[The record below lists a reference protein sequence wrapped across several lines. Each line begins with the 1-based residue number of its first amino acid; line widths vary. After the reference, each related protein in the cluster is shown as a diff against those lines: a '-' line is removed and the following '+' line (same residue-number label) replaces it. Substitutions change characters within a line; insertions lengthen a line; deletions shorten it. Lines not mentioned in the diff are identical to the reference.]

1 MKILF
6 ININNPFGVGG
17 GDFATRAFLL
27 ALSGLCDGDIDV
39 FLRAGVKADDSIKAN
54 IIIVPKR
61 NIFARLKS
69 VVTGQLHR
77 NVSAVKQRL
86 SEGYSYEYCVFNSS
100 KTSTGLIRHV
110 KSLGIKVITIH
121 HNVEP
126 EFVYDN
132 TPNPLRRAILM
143 HLVRKAERKAWQQS
157 DYNLFLTNQDLQA
170 FKRLYGPNHA
180 TNAVIGTF
188 DYHPLPVLPVKPRG
202 AHPLVFAITGSL
214 CLPQGIDGIRYF
226 FEDLYPCLPEDARVI
241 VSGKEPTDEV
251 KALCG
256 SHANVQLIA
265 DPVDMNEV
273 ICMADVYIC
282 PTRLGGGLK
291 LRVMDGLRL
300 GLPVIAHACSA
311 RGYDALV
318 SHHCLSV
325 FSTKEEF
332 ASELRS
338 LISKIED
345 STIQPQVIRQ
355 RYEEVFS
362 YQAGL
367 SRLKAILSISE

>member
-6 ININNPFGVGG
+6 INKDNPYGVGG

-27 ALSGLCDGDIDV
+27 ALSGLCKGNIDV
-39 FLRAGVKADDSIKAN
+39 FLRAGVKTDDSINAN

-69 VVTGQLHR
+69 VITGHLHR
-77 NVSAVKQRL
+77 NVNAVKKRL
-86 SEGYSYEYCVFNSS
+86 AEGYSYDYCAFNNSR
-100 KTSTGLIRHV
+100 TSTGLIQHV
-110 KSLGIKVITIH
+110 KSLGIKVITLH

-132 TPNPLRRAILM
+132 TPNPLRRSILM
-143 HLVRKAERKAWQQS
+143 RLVRKAERKAWLQS
-157 DYNLFLTNQDLQA
+157 DYNLFLTKQDLQA
-170 FKRLYGPNHA
+170 FQRLYGPNQA

-188 DYHPLPVLPVKPRG
+188 DYHPMPALPVRPRG

-226 FEDLYPCLPEDARVI
+226 FEDLYPFLPDDARVI
-241 VSGKEPTDEV
+241 VSGREPTAEV
-251 KALCG
+251 KALCS

-273 ICMADVYIC
+273 IRMADVYIC

-300 GLPVIAHACSA
+300 GLPVIAHSCAA

-332 ASELRS
+332 ASELHS
-338 LISKIED
+338 LISKIEEG
-345 STIQPQVIRQ
+345 TILPQVIRQ

-367 SRLKAILSISE
+367 SRLKDILSINE